1 MAIAKFNGHLDLL
14 VNSMRFRYI
23 DLRYIVIK
31 LTTLGMQE
39 VMPMTEYSSSNMGLL
54 VDDSQ
59 LCAGAVL

>member
-1 MAIAKFNGHLDLL
+1 MG
-14 VNSMRFRYI
+14 FRYI
-23 DLRYIVIK
+23 DLGYIVIK

>member
-1 MAIAKFNGHLDLL
+1 MG
-14 VNSMRFRYI
+14 FRYI
-23 DLRYIVIK
+23 DLGYIVIK
-31 LTTLGMQE
+31 LAILGIQE